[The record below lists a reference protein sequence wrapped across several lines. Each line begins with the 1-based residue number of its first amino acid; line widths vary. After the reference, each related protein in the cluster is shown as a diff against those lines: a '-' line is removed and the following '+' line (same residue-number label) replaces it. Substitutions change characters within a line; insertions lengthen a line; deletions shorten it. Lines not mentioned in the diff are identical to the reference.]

1 MTKSNFFSFFFVI
14 KINALFFFLKEI
26 ILLYFIFYNPWTLI
40 GNLKN
45 KVNKIFVFFFFFN
58 IHNFVL
64 KKKKKDSLAFSN
76 YAKTLLLC
84 GADPNA
90 KTINGDSMLMLA
102 CSIPNC
108 PSQIVESLI
117 NFKADVNY
125 SLKKKNAIQILIE
138 NTNLA
143 NNLQIQNQIEKLE
156 YLLNSDET
164 NYEFLD
170 EKGRT
175 YLLFAAMHGNIK

>member
-1 MTKSNFFSFFFVI
+1 
-14 KINALFFFLKEI
+14 
-26 ILLYFIFYNPWTLI
+26 
-40 GNLKN
+40 
-45 KVNKIFVFFFFFN
+45 
-58 IHNFVL
+58 
-64 KKKKKDSLAFSN
+64 
-76 YAKTLLLC
+76 
-84 GADPNA
+84 
-90 KTINGDSMLMLA
+90 MLMLA